1 MFNQKRM
8 TAKLDDTTTF
18 IMERDS
24 SIDDKYHTTCLID
37 DEDNDNFY
45 IYHGVG
51 DTPDEAI
58 DNLISNM
65 EDEEE
70 KCEEPSLE
78 DCSKEELINI
88 INDQS
93 EYIEDLENEN
103 EELIKDFD
111 LLTEEYEKVTSD
123 NLLLQ
128 EKIDDLHIDLKQA
141 NDNYDTLKNLSSSN
155 FSTIVKKMSD
165 EFAKELTEVLF

>member
-18 IMERDS
+18 IIERDS

-37 DEDNDNFY
+37 DEDDDNFY
-45 IYHGVG
+45 IYHGMG

-65 EDEEE
+65 EDEE
-70 KCEEPSLE
+70 KRYEEPSLE
-78 DCSKEELINI
+78 DCSKEELIDI

-103 EELIKDFD
+103 EDLIKDFD
-111 LLTEEYEKVTSD
+111 LLTEEYEKAVSD
-123 NLLLQ
+123 NLLRQ
-128 EKIDDLHIDLKQA
+128 EKIDDLFIDLKQA
-141 NDNYDTLKNLSSSN
+141 NDNYNTLKNLFDSN
-155 FSTIVKKMSD
+155 FSTMIKKISD
-165 EFAKELTEVLF
+165 EFVKEFTEVLF